1 MYGISII
8 KKTSGDEA
16 GIYLKDA
23 SGERYPMHMVDKQFR
38 IWVGFAHDD
47 KVEKAEFIVDGG
59 CPHHIISDLD
69 ANRLRGGEGNLELV
83 LGSFSKGQRHTLTGG
98 DRWYVSL
105 KNKDGEWRAP
115 HTRIT
120 PTPGPVTDDELTLF
134 LLDARSCLGAN
145 RLEHT
150 PRVLLTSEDEKGGNA
165 DVGTVADYA
174 SCLLYTSDAA
184 DEP

>member
-59 CPHHIISDLD
+59 CPHHIVSDLD
-69 ANRLRGGEGNLELV
+69 AIRLRGCEGDLELV
-83 LGSFSKGQRHTLTGG
+83 LGSFTAAH
-98 DRWYVSL
+98 
-105 KNKDGEWRAP
+105 P
-115 HTRIT
+115 HRRRPLVRI
-120 PTPGPVTDDELTLF
+120 
-134 LLDARSCLGAN
+134 
-145 RLEHT
+145 
-150 PRVLLTSEDEKGGNA
+150 
-165 DVGTVADYA
+165 
-174 SCLLYTSDAA
+174 AA
-184 DEP
+184 E

>member
-1 MYGISII
+1 
-8 KKTSGDEA
+8 
-16 GIYLKDA
+16 
-23 SGERYPMHMVDKQFR
+23 MHMVDKQFR